1 MLLQKGIDISRTM
14 DNVLRKAHLI
24 TSRNGASTLLKKVC
38 DRCRNRK
45 ATGILG
51 TFASVLTLAS
61 IKAGAMRA
69 MLALALRSY
78 TSLTVDA
85 GANTSTSTMVAVGS
99 G

>member
-1 MLLQKGIDISRTM
+1 MILS
-14 DNVLRKAHLI
+14 KAHLI
-24 TSRNGASTLLKKVC
+24 TSRNGASTLLKEVFHRGR
-38 DRCRNRK
+38 DR
-45 ATGILG
+45 AAADVLG
-51 TFASVLTLAS
+51 ALASLLTVAS

-85 GANTSTSTMVAVGS
+85 GANTSTSTMAAVGS